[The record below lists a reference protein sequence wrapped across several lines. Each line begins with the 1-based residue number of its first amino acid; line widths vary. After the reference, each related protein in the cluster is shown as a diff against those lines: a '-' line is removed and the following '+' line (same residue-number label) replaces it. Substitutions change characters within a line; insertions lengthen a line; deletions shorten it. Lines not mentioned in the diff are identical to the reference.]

1 MIDGKPIYKQKW
13 EFSGIERIMDLLE
26 NNGQFKSLEQIENL
40 VHAPVDILFYNGLKA
55 AIPSF
60 WMKLIKREHEKIKDL
75 IQNREET
82 DLTIKIEHKYIKVK
96 DVKCKDIYWEEINKK
111 SMRPTSYYKWESEY
125 YYVDFDWTKI
135 NKIPYICA
143 RETHLQSLQFQILN
157 RFYPCGYMLNIWKI
171 NSDNKCKIC
180 LQIDTLEH
188 YFTECIGVQMFWE
201 AVKNWFT
208 YHFEFRIN
216 FSPLDILFGIPNIGN
231 NNELTALNFVILF
244 AKSFIK
250 QCKVN
255 ESHVNFPAFIKKLK
269 ERMATEKYIHVLN
282 DTLIEF
288 ATKWETLFDSL
299 N

>member
-1 MIDGKPIYKQKW
+1 
-13 EFSGIERIMDLLE
+13 
-26 NNGQFKSLEQIENL
+26 
-40 VHAPVDILFYNGLKA
+40 
-55 AIPSF
+55 
-60 WMKLIKREHEKIKDL
+60 
-75 IQNREET
+75 
-82 DLTIKIEHKYIKVK
+82 
-96 DVKCKDIYWEEINKK
+96 
-111 SMRPTSYYKWESEY
+111 
-125 YYVDFDWTKI
+125 
-135 NKIPYICA
+135 
-143 RETHLQSLQFQILN
+143 
-157 RFYPCGYMLNIWKI
+157 MLNIWKI

-188 YFTECIGVQMFWE
+188 YFTECIGVEMFWE